1 MAKVQNFMAG
11 EYTDFPV
18 YNEEVL
24 REGLKSVN
32 KDIED
37 INKELF
43 IAELMGDEDEEAS
56 CINHIL
62 SLEIVKEDILET
74 LKTALN

>member
-24 REGLKSVN
+24 KEGLEAIN

-37 INKELF
+37 ISNDLML
-43 IAELMGDEDEEAS
+43 AELIGDEDEEIS
-56 CINHIL
+56 CVNHIL

>member
-18 YNEEVL
+18 YNEQVL

-32 KDIED
+32 EDIEIVSND
-37 INKELF
+37 LML
-43 IAELMGDEDEEAS
+43 AELIGDEDEEIS
-56 CINHIL
+56 CVNHIL

>member
-11 EYTDFPV
+11 SFIDFPV
-18 YNEEVL
+18 YNEQVL
-24 REGLKSVN
+24 REGLEAIS

-37 INKELF
+37 ISNDLML
-43 IAELMGDEDEEAS
+43 AELIGDEDGEIS
-56 CINHIL
+56 CVNHIL

>member
-11 EYTDFPV
+11 EYIDFPA

-24 REGLKSVN
+24 REGLKAVN
-32 KDIED
+32 KDIQAVTSD
-37 INKELF
+37 LF
-43 IAELMGDEDEEAS
+43 MAELIGDEDEEIS
-56 CINHIL
+56 CINHII
-62 SLEIVKEDILET
+62 SLEIVREDILET

>member
-1 MAKVQNFMAG
+1 MDKVENFLAG
-11 EYTDFPV
+11 SFIDFIV
-18 YNEEVL
+18 YYKVVL
-24 REGLKSVN
+24 REGLEAIS

-37 INKELF
+37 ISNDLML
-43 IAELMGDEDEEAS
+43 AELIGDEDEEIS
-56 CINHIL
+56 CVNHIL